1 MSEPVKIS
9 CPFVY
14 ARGRRCSGHIVR
26 VEAYK
31 ADLLWDFKE
40 GRWNFSYRGPRS
52 HYHLFCSEKGNH
64 AGAFGPDSDQMK
76 FYWQRLPDDL
86 QAALESSFR

>member
-1 MSEPVKIS
+1 MSEPVKIP

-14 ARGRRCSGHIVR
+14 ARGRRCSGHIVS

-40 GRWNFSYRGPRS
+40 GRWNFSYRGPLS
-52 HYHLFCSEKGNH
+52 H
-64 AGAFGPDSDQMK
+64 
-76 FYWQRLPDDL
+76 
-86 QAALESSFR
+86 